1 MQIKYNIQPEF
12 KDPEI
17 HICSDKMDRR
27 TTHIYETVSGIFET
41 AINGYREGYDEAS
54 RIRPAEIIRI
64 FSANKKVYVTTR
76 EGRFTIRERLYEME
90 ERFCHSGFVRIS
102 NSEIVNASAIRH
114 IDTKLTGTIK
124 MQLDGDIET
133 YVSRRY
139 VSAIKKS
146 LGI

>member
-27 TTHIYETVSGIFET
+27 TTQIYETVSGIFET

-102 NSEIVNASAIRH
+102 NSEIVNVSAIRH